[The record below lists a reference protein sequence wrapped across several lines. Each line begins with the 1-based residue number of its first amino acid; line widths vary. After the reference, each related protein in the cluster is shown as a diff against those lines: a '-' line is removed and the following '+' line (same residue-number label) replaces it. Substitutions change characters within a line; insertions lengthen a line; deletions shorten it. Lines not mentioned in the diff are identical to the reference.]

1 MDISLILMDLDF
13 RTFVLALGW
22 RGGRRALPVLCGDEE
37 VVVVPSGGMLQR
49 AHDVC
54 RVVVGAL
61 DVEGLAVAS
70 EADHA
75 RPGLW
80 SEVTGGFLDS
90 GSWLE
95 ARTSRVLDG
104 SGHQVARQLGRRFQ
118 RLAVVGGEQE
128 AGECGQ
134 GAPVSGADRRR
145 RRRAVRKAAR

>member
-75 RPGLW
+75 RPGPW
-80 SEVTGGFLDS
+80 SEMTGGFLES
-90 GSWLE
+90 GGWLE
-95 ARTSRVLDG
+95 AQAARVLDG
-104 SGHQVARQLGRRFQ
+104 SEHQVARQLGRCFQ
-118 RLAVVGGEQE
+118 RRVLVCGEEAAGGR
-128 AGECGQ
+128 GQ
-134 GAPVSGADRRR
+134 GAPVHD
-145 RRRAVRKAAR
+145 